1 MKTKDHTNSEEIVKK
16 VDLYDVNPVLVFLPE
31 HIKEMLDCIA
41 SLNPD
46 RIDDASRSYQH
57 RYIFTNGTITVN
69 IYVAPQI
76 GNWRIYKDYDLK
88 DWESYHD
95 DNESTTYPMFYIDG
109 LYEFTETKV
118 DDDDYIIDVALNAA
132 HKLHADYIQR
142 LTLEQKELYYKFI
155 AGVAI
160 YHFIPWDEGYKSKIN
175 FDADDF
181 TDICI
186 ATGYLYNYLEPAREK
201 IFPIGVVP
209 DN

>member
-1 MKTKDHTNSEEIVKK
+1 MTKETKNLVN
-16 VDLYDVNPVLVFLPE
+16 LYEVNPVIVFLPE
-31 HIKEMLDCIA
+31 HIKEELDSVA
-41 SLNPD
+41 SLNPN
-46 RIDDASRSYQH
+46 RIEDVGRPYLH
-57 RYIFTNGTITVN
+57 GYIFTNDTVTVN
-69 IYVAPQI
+69 IYITPQI
-76 GNWRIYKDYDLK
+76 GNWRIYRDYDLK
-88 DWESYHD
+88 DWQLYLEE
-95 DNESTTYPMFYIDG
+95 NESTLYPMFYIDG

-118 DDDDYIIDVALNAA
+118 DDNTYIIDVAINSA
-132 HKLHADYIQR
+132 HSLHADYIQG